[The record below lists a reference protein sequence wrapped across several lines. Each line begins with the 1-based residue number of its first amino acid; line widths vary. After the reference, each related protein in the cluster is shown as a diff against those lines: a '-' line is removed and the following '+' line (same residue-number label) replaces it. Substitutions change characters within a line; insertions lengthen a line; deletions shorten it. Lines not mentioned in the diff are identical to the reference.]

1 MTKDAKE
8 FLKRYLE
15 EEIANTEEKKPNTTD
30 DTPNEE
36 TSKEEKKTNVAPTST
51 DSNGNVENTTGE
63 SESKQEEVPKE
74 SAESNGE
81 KNNQNTEDSSS
92 ANGLDIKNICSKI
105 VSSFGKQ
112 TINGTD
118 LVITPISYSN
128 PVDNGDG
135 TKTYSVQFSI
145 MKPKDSFGTKVGKA
159 LDAIGLNLSNFSPYG
174 NTNKTSNQSYTKSVL

>member
-1 MTKDAKE
+1 MTQDAKE

-15 EEIANTEEKKPNTTD
+15 EEGANTEEKKPNTTD
-30 DTPNEE
+30 GTSNEE
-36 TSKEEKKTNVAPTST
+36 TSTEEKKTNVAPTSNNP
-51 DSNGNVENTTGE
+51 NGNVKSTTGE
-63 SESKQEEVPKE
+63 AENKQEEVSKE

-92 ANGLDIKNICSKI
+92 TKELNIKNICSEI
-105 VSSFGKQ
+105 ANSFGKQ

-118 LVITPISYSN
+118 LVITPAGYSN